1 MAGLVHHESIRLI
14 DQIRRICIAQR
25 ENIVVEGTLSW
36 RGQAPRLV
44 TELAQGD
51 YQRVEVIAIDADR
64 TTCHEQALARWWR
77 GRRRW
82 VGGTD
87 LLGGRFTPPAA
98 IDICFTD
105 TELSRCAQH
114 AVELAELASAAV
126 GDTHVTIL
134 RGSATG
140 EWETILNRTRPDS
153 STS

>member
-1 MAGLVHHESIRLI
+1 MAGLVHHESTRLI

-82 VGGTD
+82 VGA
-87 LLGGRFTPPAA
+87 P
-98 IDICFTD
+98 IC
-105 TELSRCAQH
+105 
-114 AVELAELASAAV
+114 SAAASLPRPRSTSASRIPNFP
-126 GDTHVTIL
+126 GAHSTPSSSPNSPQ
-134 RGSATG
+134 RPSATP
-140 EWETILNRTRPDS
+140 T
-153 STS
+153 